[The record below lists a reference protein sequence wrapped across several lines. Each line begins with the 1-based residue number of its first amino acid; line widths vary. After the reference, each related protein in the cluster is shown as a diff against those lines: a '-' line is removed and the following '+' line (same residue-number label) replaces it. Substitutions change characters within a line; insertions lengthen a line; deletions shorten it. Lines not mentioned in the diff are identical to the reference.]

1 MSHERIESD
10 EAGQHVPGS
19 AQPPRP
25 QMSDLTPAPIVRS
38 VGPSGAIKVARILW
52 LLSFAVGLLAVVFVF
67 LSGNAQIG
75 RLRDTVKDLKPDQT
89 AETLKAVAT
98 VVFWGSL
105 GAVIL
110 VIVIE
115 TFLLLLMMR
124 GRRGARW
131 ALLFLVTMQAATGV
145 LATAFLVSPG
155 GEGNAVF
162 LLLAAALVLASAALV
177 AGAVP
182 GANAWFRAEHK
193 ARGHRPD

>member
-25 QMSDLTPAPIVRS
+25 QMSDLTPAPIVRP
-38 VGPSGAIKVARILW
+38 VGPSGAVKVAHILW
-52 LLSFAVGLLAVVFVF
+52 LLSLAVGLSAVVVAF
-67 LSGNAQIG
+67 LSRNAQIG
-75 RLRDTVKDLKPDQT
+75 RLRDTVKDLKPDQE

-131 ALLFLVTMQAATGV
+131 ALLFLVIMQAATGV